1 MLKRKALMES
11 TTARNQQQ
19 STEILHLSSQRL
31 LLYAVT
37 IYLPRREEGRE
48 DFYKT
53 I

>member
-1 MLKRKALMES
+1 MES